1 MQGWVAGARARL
13 SIAPCQ
19 SMGVIADAFRRDL
32 DALKAR
38 HAEHDRRLAELL
50 KSTRELIE
58 KTEKMLAEDRP
69 Q

>member
-1 MQGWVAGARARL
+1 MGA
-13 SIAPCQ
+13 
-19 SMGVIADAFRRDL
+19 IADAFRRDL

-50 KSTRELIE
+50 TSTRELIE

-69 Q
+69 E